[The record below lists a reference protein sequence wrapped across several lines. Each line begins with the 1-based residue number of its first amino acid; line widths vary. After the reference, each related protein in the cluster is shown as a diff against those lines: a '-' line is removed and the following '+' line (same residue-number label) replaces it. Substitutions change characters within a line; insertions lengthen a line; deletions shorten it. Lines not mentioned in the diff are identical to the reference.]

1 MATRVEDIFPVG
13 ETVRRALDPVTGQP
27 IPTITQSG
35 GTSILGA
42 IGQSFGNLFGGIL
55 SGVNRSTGAAS
66 TPPYF
71 PTSPT
76 SPPSYPAGGYVVPQ
90 GSTSPIGVTGTGYAI
105 PYPVSQPKTDWTPYI
120 LAGGAAVA
128 VLAILAA
135 ARR

>member
-27 IPTITQSG
+27 FPTTTQSG

-71 PTSPT
+71 PTS
-76 SPPSYPAGGYVVPQ
+76 YPAGGYVVPQ
-90 GSTSPIGVTGTGYAI
+90 GSTAPIGVTGTGYAI

-135 ARR
+135 TRR